1 VNAPAGI
8 RHAGTSAGSKFIVTG
23 ALCVFLLYTLLPIY
37 YLVISS
43 TKSNEDLFST
53 FGLWLAPDA
62 QFLKNVHDLLAYE
75 RGIFVRWLLNSA
87 GYAVFGGLGSAL
99 LATLAGYSFAKFR
112 FRARRALFA
121 VILGAI
127 MIPSTALVIPLFL
140 MLSKVGLVD
149 TPWAFLLPSM
159 VFPLGVYLMRVYI
172 EEAVPDELLDAAR
185 IDGAGEL
192 YVLFKVVAPLIAPG
206 FVTVL
211 LLAFTATWNNYF
223 LPLVVLTRP
232 EVMPVT
238 VGLAQWYQLASA
250 GSGGQAL
257 FAIVITG
264 SLMAILPVVAMF
276 LLLQRYWKSGLA
288 SGSIK

>member
-1 VNAPAGI
+1 
-8 RHAGTSAGSKFIVTG
+8 
-23 ALCVFLLYTLLPIY
+23 
-37 YLVISS
+37 
-43 TKSNEDLFST
+43 
-53 FGLWLAPDA
+53 
-62 QFLKNVHDLLAYE
+62 
-75 RGIFVRWLLNSA
+75 
-87 GYAVFGGLGSAL
+87 
-99 LATLAGYSFAKFR
+99 
-112 FRARRALFA
+112 
-121 VILGAI
+121 
-127 MIPSTALVIPLFL
+127 
-140 MLSKVGLVD
+140 
-149 TPWAFLLPSM
+149 
-159 VFPLGVYLMRVYI
+159 
-172 EEAVPDELLDAAR
+172 
-185 IDGAGEL
+185 
-192 YVLFKVVAPLIAPG
+192 
-206 FVTVL
+206 VL